1 MTFSSDLDRLI
12 RHHHGDGKRLRN
24 IRDTIRH
31 DNFITTED
39 KKYVESLI
47 LTHLKSTISDEL
59 QPTPK
64 PNVESKQK
72 LSSEALGTK
81 TFPTSGITNTKKIAI
96 PAGIAIA
103 VIAVI
108 AVIGISSSSINNVE
122 EQATLV
128 ESVPTSALSMQMDE
142 TSYQMAEI
150 ISISGNIKNATD
162 GIVELKII
170 NSNGYKIW
178 NEFVNI
184 KTNGEFSTLG
194 IAGGGGWENNGEY
207 ILKAQYG
214 DLENEIEFIFKT

>member
-1 MTFSSDLDRLI
+1 MTFSNDLDRLI
-12 RHHHGDGKRLRN
+12 KLHHGDGKRLRN

-39 KKYVESLI
+39 KKYVETLI
-47 LTHLKSTISDEL
+47 STHLKSTISDEL

-64 PNVESKQK
+64 PDVRSKQK
-72 LSSEALGTK
+72 LGSESLATN
-81 TFPTSGITNTKKIAI
+81 TSPTSSITNTKKIAI

-108 AVIGISSSSINNVE
+108 AVIGISSSGINNVE
-122 EQATLV
+122 EQTALV
-128 ESVPTSALSMQMDE
+128 ESVSTSALSMQTDE
-142 TSYQMAEI
+142 ASYQMAEI

-162 GIVELKII
+162 GTVELKII

-184 KTNGEFSTLG
+184 KTGGEFSTLS
-194 IAGGGGWENNGEY
+194 IAGGNGWENNGEY
-207 ILKAQYG
+207 TLKAQYE
-214 DLENEIEFIFKT
+214 DLVNKIEFVFKT

>member
-12 RHHHGDGKRLRN
+12 RLSYGDGKRLRN

-47 LTHLKSTISDEL
+47 STHLKSTITDE
-59 QPTPK
+59 QQSIPK
-64 PNVESKQK
+64 PGVKSKQK
-72 LSSEALGTK
+72 LTTEALGTK
-81 TFPTSGITNTKKIAI
+81 TSPIGITNTKKIAI

-108 AVIGISSSSINNVE
+108 AVIGINSSNINNVE
-122 EQATLV
+122 EQTALI
-128 ESVPTSALSMQMDE
+128 ESVSTSALSIQMDDS
-142 TSYQMAEI
+142 SYQMAEI
-150 ISISGNIKNATD
+150 ISISGNIKNTTD
-162 GIVELKII
+162 GAVELSII

-184 KTNGEFSTLG
+184 KNNGEFSTLS
-194 IAGGGGWENNGEY
+194 IAGGNGWENNGEY
-207 ILKAQYG
+207 TLKGQYK
-214 DLENEIEFIFKT
+214 DLENEIEFTFRT

>member
-12 RHHHGDGKRLRN
+12 RLHHGDGKRLRN

-47 LTHLKSTISDEL
+47 STHLKSTITDEL
-59 QPTPK
+59 QSIPK
-64 PNVESKQK
+64 PSVESKQK
-72 LSSEALGTK
+72 LTTEALGTK
-81 TFPTSGITNTKKIAI
+81 TSPSSIINTKKIAI

-108 AVIGISSSSINNVE
+108 AVIGISSSNINNVE
-122 EQATLV
+122 EQTTLV
-128 ESVPTSALSMQMDE
+128 ESVSTSALSIQMDDS
-142 TSYQMAEI
+142 SYQIAEI
-150 ISISGNIKNATD
+150 ISISGNIKNTTD
-162 GIVELKII
+162 GTVELSII

-184 KTNGEFSTLG
+184 KNNGKFSTLS
-194 IAGGGGWENNGEY
+194 IAGGNGWENNGEY
-207 ILKAQYG
+207 ILKAQYE
-214 DLENEIEFIFKT
+214 DLENKIEFTFRT

>member
-12 RHHHGDGKRLRN
+12 RLHHGDGKRLRN

-39 KKYVESLI
+39 KKYVETLI
-47 LTHLKSTISDEL
+47 LTHLKSAISDEL

-64 PNVESKQK
+64 PDVGSKQK
-72 LSSEALGTK
+72 LGSESLAANTS
-81 TFPTSGITNTKKIAI
+81 PTSSITNTKKIAI

-108 AVIGISSSSINNVE
+108 AVIGISSSGINNVE
-122 EQATLV
+122 EQTALV
-128 ESVPTSALSMQMDE
+128 ESVSTSALSMQTDE
-142 TSYQMAEI
+142 ASYQMAEI

-162 GIVELKII
+162 GTVELKII

-178 NEFVNI
+178 NESVNI
-184 KTNGEFSTLG
+184 KTNGEFSTLS
-194 IAGGGGWENNGEY
+194 IAGGSGWENNGEY

>member
-12 RHHHGDGKRLRN
+12 KLHHGDGKRLRN

-47 LTHLKSTISDEL
+47 STHLKSTITDEL
-59 QPTPK
+59 QSIPK
-64 PNVESKQK
+64 PSVESKQK
-72 LSSEALGTK
+72 LTTEALRTK
-81 TFPTSGITNTKKIAI
+81 ISPSGITNTKKIAI

-108 AVIGISSSSINNVE
+108 AVIGINSSNINNVE
-122 EQATLV
+122 EQTTLL
-128 ESVPTSALSMQMDE
+128 ESVSTSGLSIQMDDS
-142 TSYQMAEI
+142 SYQIAEI
-150 ISISGNIKNATD
+150 ISISGNIKNTTD
-162 GIVELKII
+162 GAVEISII

-184 KTNGEFSTLG
+184 KNNGEFSTLS
-194 IAGGGGWENNGEY
+194 IAGGNGWENIGEY
-207 ILKAQYG
+207 ILKAQYE
-214 DLENEIEFIFKT
+214 DLENKIEFTFRT

>member
-12 RHHHGDGKRLRN
+12 RLRYGDGKKLRN

-47 LTHLKSTISDEL
+47 STHLKSTIIDEP
-59 QPTPK
+59 QSIPK
-64 PNVESKQK
+64 PGVESKQK
-72 LSSEALGTK
+72 LTTEALRTK
-81 TFPTSGITNTKKIAI
+81 IPPSGITNTKKIAI

-108 AVIGISSSSINNVE
+108 AVIGINSSNINNVE
-122 EQATLV
+122 EQTTLL
-128 ESVPTSALSMQMDE
+128 ESVSTSGLIIQMDDS
-142 TSYQMAEI
+142 SYQIAEI
-150 ISISGNIKNATD
+150 ISISGNIKNTTD
-162 GIVELKII
+162 GAVELTII

-184 KTNGEFSTLG
+184 KNNGEFSTLS
-194 IAGGGGWENNGEY
+194 IAGGNGWENIGEY
-207 ILKAQYG
+207 ILKAQYE
-214 DLENEIEFIFKT
+214 DLENKIEFTFRT

>member
-12 RHHHGDGKRLRN
+12 KLHHGDGKRLRN

-47 LTHLKSTISDEL
+47 STHLKFAISDEL
-59 QPTPK
+59 RPTPK
-64 PNVESKQK
+64 PNMGSKQK
-72 LSSEALGTK
+72 LDSEDLVTNTSQTSS
-81 TFPTSGITNTKKIAI
+81 ITNTKKIAI

-103 VIAVI
+103 IIAVI

-122 EQATLV
+122 EQTTLV
-128 ESVPTSALSMQMDE
+128 ESVSTSALSMQIDE

-150 ISISGNIKNATD
+150 ISISGNIKNAAG

-184 KTNGEFSTLG
+184 KTNGEFSTLS
-194 IAGGGGWENNGEY
+194 IAGGSGWENNGDY
-207 ILKAQYG
+207 TLKAQYG

>member
-12 RHHHGDGKRLRN
+12 RLRYGDGKKLRN

-47 LTHLKSTISDEL
+47 STHLKSTISDEL

-64 PNVESKQK
+64 PKVESKQK

-81 TFPTSGITNTKKIAI
+81 TSPTSGITNTKKIAI

-103 VIAVI
+103 VIAII
-108 AVIGISSSSINNVE
+108 AVIGINSSNINNVE
-122 EQATLV
+122 EQITLV
-128 ESVPTSALSMQMDE
+128 ESVSTSALSIQMDDS
-142 TSYQMAEI
+142 SYQIAEI
-150 ISISGNIKNATD
+150 ISISGNIKNTTD
-162 GIVELKII
+162 GAVELTII

-184 KTNGEFSTLG
+184 KNNGEFSTLS
-194 IAGGGGWENNGEY
+194 IAGGNGWENIGEY
-207 ILKAQYG
+207 ILKAQYE
-214 DLENEIEFIFKT
+214 DLENKIEFTFRT

>member
-12 RHHHGDGKRLRN
+12 KLRYGDGKRLRN

-47 LTHLKSTISDEL
+47 STHLKSAISDEL

-64 PNVESKQK
+64 PDVGSKQK
-72 LSSEALGTK
+72 LDSESLATS
-81 TFPTSGITNTKKIAI
+81 TSPTSSITNTKKIAI

-108 AVIGISSSSINNVE
+108 AVIGISSSGINNVE
-122 EQATLV
+122 EQTALV
-128 ESVPTSALSMQMDE
+128 ESVSTSALSIQMDDS
-142 TSYQMAEI
+142 SYQIAEI
-150 ISISGNIKNATD
+150 ISISGNIKNTTD
-162 GIVELKII
+162 GTVELSII

-184 KTNGEFSTLG
+184 KNNGKFSTLS
-194 IAGGGGWENNGEY
+194 IAGGNGWENNGEY
-207 ILKAQYG
+207 ILKAQYE
-214 DLENEIEFIFKT
+214 DLENKIEFTFRT

>member
-12 RHHHGDGKRLRN
+12 RLRYGDGKRLRN

-47 LTHLKSTISDEL
+47 STHLKSTITDEL
-59 QPTPK
+59 QSIPK
-64 PNVESKQK
+64 PSVESKQK
-72 LSSEALGTK
+72 LTTEALGTK
-81 TFPTSGITNTKKIAI
+81 TSPSGIINTKKIAI
-96 PAGIAIA
+96 PAGIVIA

-108 AVIGISSSSINNVE
+108 AVIGISSSNINNVE
-122 EQATLV
+122 EQTTLV
-128 ESVPTSALSMQMDE
+128 ESVSASALSIQMDDS
-142 TSYQMAEI
+142 SYQIAEI
-150 ISISGNIKNATD
+150 ISISGNIKNTTD
-162 GIVELKII
+162 GAVEISII

-184 KTNGEFSTLG
+184 KNNGKFSTLS
-194 IAGGGGWENNGEY
+194 IAGGNGWENNGEY

-214 DLENEIEFIFKT
+214 DLENKIEFTFRT

>member
-12 RHHHGDGKRLRN
+12 KLHHGDGKRLRN

-47 LTHLKSTISDEL
+47 STHLKSTITDEL
-59 QPTPK
+59 QSIPK
-64 PNVESKQK
+64 PSVESKQK
-72 LSSEALGTK
+72 LTTEALGTK
-81 TFPTSGITNTKKIAI
+81 TSPSSIINTKKIAI

-108 AVIGISSSSINNVE
+108 AVIGISSSNINNVE
-122 EQATLV
+122 EQTTLV
-128 ESVPTSALSMQMDE
+128 ESVSTSALSIQMDDS
-142 TSYQMAEI
+142 SYQIAEI
-150 ISISGNIKNATD
+150 ISISGNIKNTTD
-162 GIVELKII
+162 GTVELSII

-184 KTNGEFSTLG
+184 KNNGKFSTLS
-194 IAGGGGWENNGEY
+194 IAGGNGWENNGEY
-207 ILKAQYG
+207 ILKAQYE
-214 DLENEIEFIFKT
+214 DLENKIEFTFRT

>member
-12 RHHHGDGKRLRN
+12 KLRYGDGKRLRN

-47 LTHLKSTISDEL
+47 STHLKSTITDEL
-59 QPTPK
+59 QSIPK
-64 PNVESKQK
+64 PSVESKQK
-72 LSSEALGTK
+72 LTTEALGTK
-81 TFPTSGITNTKKIAI
+81 TSPSSIINTKKIAI

-108 AVIGISSSSINNVE
+108 AVIGISSSGINNVE
-122 EQATLV
+122 EQTALV
-128 ESVPTSALSMQMDE
+128 ESVSTSALSIQMDDS
-142 TSYQMAEI
+142 SYQIAEI
-150 ISISGNIKNATD
+150 ISISGNIKNTTD
-162 GIVELKII
+162 GTVELSII

-184 KTNGEFSTLG
+184 KNNGKFSTLS
-194 IAGGGGWENNGEY
+194 IAGGNGWENNGEY
-207 ILKAQYG
+207 ILKAQYE
-214 DLENEIEFIFKT
+214 DLENKIEFTFRT

>member
-12 RHHHGDGKRLRN
+12 RLRYGDGKKLRN

-47 LTHLKSTISDEL
+47 STHLKSTITDEL
-59 QPTPK
+59 QSIPK
-64 PNVESKQK
+64 PGVESIQK
-72 LSSEALGTK
+72 PTTEALRTK
-81 TFPTSGITNTKKIAI
+81 TSPSGITNTKKIAI

-108 AVIGISSSSINNVE
+108 AVIGINSSNINNVE
-122 EQATLV
+122 EQTTLV
-128 ESVPTSALSMQMDE
+128 ESVSTSALSIQMDDS
-142 TSYQMAEI
+142 SYQIAEI
-150 ISISGNIKNATD
+150 ISISGNIKNTTD
-162 GIVELKII
+162 GAVELAII

-184 KTNGEFSTLG
+184 KNNGEFSTLS
-194 IAGGGGWENNGEY
+194 IAGGNGWENNGEY

-214 DLENEIEFIFKT
+214 DLENKMEFTFRT